1 MLTWVVGGSKR
12 IRKQRKS
19 TSPLRCECDCRAP
32 ATHIHTYVCAITT
45 SSKLNCTNT
54 LVKHSCTAIC
64 YTRSLLSCCMLNLDS
79 IWGRSLIALGCN
91 EGVFLCVHFGCWP
104 AANKTFACYIRYIA
118 LPYYASRD
126 GLHSKNQKYVNA
138 FTKEL
143 ASTRARGND
152 IELRGCKT
160 PSAYIYMLSTI
171 STQQRNMKACTFLH
185 TRIIYD
191 VCRNDC
197 GKLGKWIGAAL
208 CMVHVFFLLRV
219 CFLFSCDY
227 CDTLR
232 AWHAYSARTHSAFA
246 VDLHKP
252 QFSSGFNETVRENK
266 I

>member
-1 MLTWVVGGSKR
+1 MLWTLLNSKHVNVGRWRVKKDKKTTK
-12 IRKQRKS
+12 IHLAIKVWMWL
-19 TSPLRCECDCRAP
+19 PCA

-160 PSAYIYMLSTI
+160 PSAYIYVEYNFDSTTQHESLHVPPHTYHIWCLSEWLRQT
-171 STQQRNMKACTFLH
+171 
-185 TRIIYD
+185 
-191 VCRNDC
+191 
-197 GKLGKWIGAAL
+197 GKMNWSCLVHGAR
-208 CMVHVFFLLRV
+208 VFFIACMFPFFLRLLRYTP
-219 CFLFSCDY
+219 CMTC
-227 CDTLR
+227 
-232 AWHAYSARTHSAFA
+232 
-246 VDLHKP
+246 
-252 QFSSGFNETVRENK
+252 